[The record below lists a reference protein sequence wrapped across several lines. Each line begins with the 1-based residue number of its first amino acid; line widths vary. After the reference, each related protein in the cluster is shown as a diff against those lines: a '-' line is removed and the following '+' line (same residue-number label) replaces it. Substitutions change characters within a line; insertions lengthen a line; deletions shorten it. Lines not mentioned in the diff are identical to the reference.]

1 MSSSLPESPDN
12 LAIEGETLLQRVRA
26 ATELL
31 ESIAADRALLGHVP
45 SDERTRLLQAAGRVS
60 RPDAV
65 ERRQLLKFTKRARK
79 AEKVQRAESVLA
91 ETGIRKLR
99 RQPVFTSPNVFPPAS
114 PWPACRYIVTTKSV
128 ISPQPSIPWRRALL
142 RG

>member
-1 MSSSLPESPDN
+1 MSSSRPETPAPSEIP
-12 LAIEGETLLQRVRA
+12 GETLIARVRA
-26 ATELL
+26 ATDLL

-79 AEKVQRAESVLA
+79 AEKVQRAESVIM
-91 ETGIRKLR
+91 TMMKTPKI
-99 RQPVFTSPNVFPPAS
+99 F
-114 PWPACRYIVTTKSV
+114 W
-128 ISPQPSIPWRRALL
+128 
-142 RG
+142 